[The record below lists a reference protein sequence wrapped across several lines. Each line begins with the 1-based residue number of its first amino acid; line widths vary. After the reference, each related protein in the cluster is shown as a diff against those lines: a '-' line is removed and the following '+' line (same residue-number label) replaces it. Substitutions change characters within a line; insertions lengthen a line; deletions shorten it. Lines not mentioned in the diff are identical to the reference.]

1 VASPIIWTAGFAGTG
16 IDTAIAVN
24 NLLSASVQW
33 VNFATGSD
41 ANAGTEP
48 ELPVKTTA
56 QAVTNA
62 VAGSTIIF
70 ASGNTETITGTVT
83 VNKAGLRFLGFGTGS
98 NRPKFTPAS
107 GATAM
112 FNVTAVDVCFESLY
126 FATAAATSGAGGR
139 ITCAVAGLEVN
150 SCQVDCGA
158 NDQEGILLSSGADR
172 FRMDSTVFTAT
183 ASRPTR
189 ALGLAAAIT
198 GGKVINCTIDGATF
212 GWAGN
217 AFTCSSCVSLVVKNL
232 TIAGQSDVLGATT
245 TSYQFY
251 GVTTSAAG
259 KVTLS

>member
-1 VASPIIWTAGFAGTG
+1 MASPIIWPAGFAGTG

-24 NLLSASVQW
+24 DLLSASAQW

-62 VAGSTIIF
+62 AAGSPIIF
-70 ASGNTETITGTVT
+70 AAGNAETITGTVT
-83 VNKAGLRFLGFGTGS
+83 VNKAGLRFIGFGTGS
-98 NRPKFTPAS
+98 NRPKFTPSS
-107 GATAM
+107 GGTAM
-112 FNVTAVDVCFESLY
+112 FNVTAVDVAFESLY
-126 FATAAATSGAGGR
+126 FGAAAATPGTGGR

-150 SCQVDCGA
+150 ACQFDCGA
-158 NDQEGILLSSGADR
+158 NDQEGILLSAGADR
-172 FRMDSTVFTAT
+172 FRIDSTVFTAT

-189 ALGLAAAIT
+189 ALGFGAALT
-198 GGKVINCTIDGATF
+198 GCKVYNCTIDGATF

-217 AFTCSSCVSLVVKNL
+217 SFTCSSCVSLVVKNL
-232 TIAGQSDVLGATT
+232 TIAGQADVLGATT

>member
-1 VASPIIWTAGFAGTG
+1 MASPIVWTAGFAGTG
-16 IDTAIAVN
+16 IDTATDVN
-24 NLLSASVQW
+24 NLLSAATIW
-33 VNFATGSD
+33 VNFSTGND
-41 ANAGTEP
+41 VNAGTEP

-70 ASGNTETITGTVT
+70 PSGNAETITGTVT
-83 VNKAGLRFLGFGTGS
+83 VNKAGLRFVGFGTGS
-98 NRPKFTPAS
+98 NRPKFTPSS

-112 FNVTAVDVCFESLY
+112 FNVTAIDVCFESLY
-126 FATAAATSGAGGR
+126 FAAAAATSGAGGR
-139 ITCAVAGLEVN
+139 ITCAVAGLEVT
-150 SCQVDCGA
+150 SCQMDCGA
-158 NDQEGILLSSGADR
+158 SDQEGILLAAGADR
-172 FRMDSTVFTAT
+172 FRIDSTTFTAT

-189 ALGLAAAIT
+189 ALGLSAAIT
-198 GGKVINCTIDGATF
+198 GGKVINCTVDGATF

-232 TIAGQSDVLGATT
+232 LISGQADILGATT

-251 GVTTSAAG
+251 GLTTSAAG

>member
-1 VASPIIWTAGFAGTG
+1 MASPIVWPQGFAGTG
-16 IDTAIAVN
+16 IDTATVLPVIQ
-24 NLLSASVQW
+24 SAATIW
-33 VNFATGSD
+33 LNFSTGSD
-41 ANAGTEP
+41 ANAGAEP
-48 ELPVKTTA
+48 ELPVKTMA
-56 QAVTNA
+56 QAMTNA
-62 VAGSTIIF
+62 AAGSTIIV
-70 ASGNTETITGTVT
+70 AAGNAETVTGTVT
-83 VNKAGLRFLGFGTGS
+83 FSKAGVRVVGFGTGA
-98 NRPKFTPAS
+98 NRPKFTATS
-107 GATAM
+107 GGTAM
-112 FNVTAVDVCFESLY
+112 FNVTAVDVCFESIY
-126 FATAAATSGAGGR
+126 FAASAAGPGAGGR

-158 NDQEGILLSSGADR
+158 NDQEGILLAAGADR

-189 ALGLAAAIT
+189 ALGLSAAIT

-232 TIAGQSDVLGATT
+232 VLAGQADVLGATT

-251 GVTTSAAG
+251 GVTGSAAG